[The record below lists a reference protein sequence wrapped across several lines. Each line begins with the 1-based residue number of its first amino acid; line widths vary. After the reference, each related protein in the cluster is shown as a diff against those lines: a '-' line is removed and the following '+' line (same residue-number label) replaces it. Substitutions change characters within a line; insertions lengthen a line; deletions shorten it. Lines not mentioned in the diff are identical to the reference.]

1 MSIIYP
7 KNPKIENKAEKE
19 VYNKLSNFL
28 EDNYITYYNYTVTGT
43 EFDFCVLEKN
53 KAIFIIE
60 VKGWESVQ
68 IVSVED
74 NETIKY
80 RDNLN
85 NVKEWGS
92 PFKQANSYKFNMVN
106 LLKEKFNRNPLVLG
120 IVCYPFIS
128 LKQYKE
134 KRLDIISKE
143 ELTILQDDLLNK
155 ETLLNKLNKAFE
167 FMKNNVR
174 ADELDDNLVQN
185 IRRLYESDEMIM
197 NSMQMST
204 TKSIENIEEL
214 LKPAQNKNDQC
225 RVASISDKR
234 VYSIVKYIKDE
245 KNVDELKCIFA
256 DIIDIWKKGTKV
268 YIISNN
274 YNVLQHLK
282 MMTHKKTGYLQK
294 YDDFNIFNESKGLY
308 EERIFNLS
316 FIYILDNIEEEFE
329 ILDGL
334 FSEEEKKYLER
345 AHNSGGFNLDQY
357 IVEHTPIKKDVC
369 VRAGAGS
376 GKTFSMVGRISYLI
390 YKHKYTI
397 DELREKIILITFTNE
412 AADNMK
418 KRLKKHFKN
427 YFILIGDRYN
437 FSIIE
442 TIEQMKI
449 CTIHSL
455 CKKII
460 SKYSSYL
467 GLGKEI
473 SIKQGK
479 HEKDKIINEILNKY
493 IDEIGRSVIDDKLS
507 IPMYEL
513 KKLLGKLLDKIE
525 QKNIDLRDGYDFG
538 NQIYDTDKDIHS
550 LIVKVVKE
558 AQEKLIELNNER
570 STLRLSNMI
579 IKINELV
586 KEDKIE
592 KSSYELDYLFVD
604 EFQDTDNMQIDL
616 MKKFQKLFG
625 FKFFTVG
632 DIKQCIYRFRGAEDQ
647 AFNHLMKDDS
657 DKWNKERLRKNYR
670 TDKDLLD
677 KFDPIFY
684 KMSLNR
690 TLTYTNEDKL
700 IGTVNI
706 NSSEDKDFEK
716 IDFENEKQWEDE
728 LIECVER
735 ERKILKKD
743 EKIALLVR
751 TNNDIEKIKGI
762 FDRNKKPLGVE
773 GQGDLYQIKPTID
786 LYKLVLALKHN
797 QDSKYLFGIYDTCY
811 TSKSMPKHDIYS
823 LARDKEKLYKYFLK
837 NCPIEKWEEHLKNL
851 RLQPIM
857 KVIRELIN
865 QCLPWEIYSISALD
879 QNTKINMQN
888 YYKRNLE
895 VLIEIII
902 NSFNDDYLTLNK
914 LEEFLKIMIVTK
926 VNAESRE
933 SLNIEE
939 VSNDVI
945 CTTVHKSKGLEYDV
959 VIMPI
964 CYKNIESK
972 EFKGNIQEDNNER
985 KKSERVEVI
994 VCDNRIGYKIEF
1006 QSNNESE
1013 LSIRN
1018 DIYKDN
1024 SRTENIYKMNEECR
1038 ILYVAMTRS
1047 IRKFIYFNDISN
1059 TKKNKSWQKLIGGER

>member
-1 MSIIYP
+1 MTIIYP
-7 KNPKIENKAEKE
+7 KNQNIDNEAEAI
-19 VYNKLSNFL
+19 VYDKLKNLSS
-28 EDNYITYYNYTVTGT
+28 DKYIVYYNYTISGK
-43 EFDFCVLEKN
+43 EFDFCLINRN
-53 KAIFIIE
+53 KAIVMIE
-60 VKGWESVQ
+60 VKGWECIQ
-68 IVSVED
+68 ILSIYD
-74 NETIKY
+74 NDSIRYKDRNNNIKI
-80 RDNLN
+80 L
-85 NVKEWGS
+85 KS
-92 PFKQANSYKFNMVN
+92 PFKQALSYRYNMKNYIERNFN
-106 LLKEKFNRNPLVLG
+106 KNPLV
-120 IVCYPFIS
+120 IAVVCYPFINE
-128 LKQYKE
+128 KE
-134 KRLDIISKE
+134 YMNAGLNIISE
-143 ELTILQDDLLNK
+143 RELTIFK
-155 ETLLNKLNKAFE
+155 
-167 FMKNNVR
+167 
-174 ADELDDNLVQN
+174 DELKDSKSLEDKFNKVIEYLENQIYHDPLDKGLEIN
-185 IRRLYESDEMIM
+185 IRRMYESEEMI
-197 NSMQMST
+197 NNT
-204 TKSIENIEEL
+204 TKNITPSIDDISENTENKYNKVEL
-214 LKPAQNKNDQC
+214 IDSSKK
-225 RVASISDKR
+225 K
-234 VYSIVKYIKDE
+234 VYSLLKYIKGNKDSDE
-245 KNVDELKCIFA
+245 INNIF
-256 DIIDIWKKGTKV
+256 K
-268 YIISNN
+268 
-274 YNVLQHLK
+274 
-282 MMTHKKTGYLQK
+282 
-294 YDDFNIFNESKGLY
+294 NIFNKWIKGSKIYLVSDNYQVIEKLKIMLHKNLGYLKRY
-308 EERIFNLS
+308 SDFRIFNKKKNKFEDRIFNLD
-316 FIYILDNIEEEFE
+316 FIYVATEIDEEFNIIDGVYEDKEEEYIN
-329 ILDGL
+329 ILHDY
-334 FSEEEKKYLER
+334 SM
-345 AHNSGGFNLDQY
+345 FNLDQY
-357 IVEHTPIKKDVC
+357 NIEHALINQDIC

-390 YKHKYTI
+390 YKHKYTC

-427 YFILIGDRYN
+427 YFILTGDRYN

-513 KKLLGKLLDKIE
+513 KKLLGNLLGKIE
-525 QKNIDLRDGYDFG
+525 QKNIDLRDGYSFG
-538 NQIYDTDKDIHS
+538 KPIYDNDKDIHN
-550 LIVKVVKE
+550 LVVKVVKE
-558 AQEKLIELNNER
+558 SQERLIELNNER

-616 MKKFQKLFG
+616 MKKFQKLFD
-625 FKFFTVG
+625 FNFFTVG

-647 AFNHLMKDDS
+647 AFNHLIKDNPV
-657 DKWNKERLRKNYR
+657 KWNKKILRKNYR
-670 TDKDLLD
+670 TDKELLD
-677 KFDPIFY
+677 KFHPIFY

-690 TLTYTNEDKL
+690 NLTYTNEDKL
-700 IGTVNI
+700 IGTINI
-706 NSSEDKDFEK
+706 NSCEDKDFEK
-716 IDFENEKQWEDE
+716 IDFENEKQWEDK

-735 ERKILKKD
+735 ERTRLRKD

-811 TSKSMPKHDIYS
+811 TSKSMPKQDIYS
-823 LARDKEKLYKYFLK
+823 IARDKEKLYKYFLK

-851 RLQPIM
+851 KLQPIM

-865 QCLPWEIYSISALD
+865 QCLPWKVYSISTQN

-895 VLIEIII
+895 GLIEIII

-972 EFKGNIQEDNNER
+972 EFKGNIEEDNNER

-994 VCDNRIGYKIEF
+994 VSDNSIGYKIEF
-1006 QSNNESE
+1006 QSNNENE
-1013 LSIRN
+1013 FSIRN
-1018 DIYKDN
+1018 DIYKEN

-1038 ILYVAMTRS
+1038 ILYVAMTRA
-1047 IRKFIYFNDISN
+1047 IRKFIYFKDTSN
-1059 TKKNKSWQKLIGGER
+1059 TKKNKSWQKLIGGES